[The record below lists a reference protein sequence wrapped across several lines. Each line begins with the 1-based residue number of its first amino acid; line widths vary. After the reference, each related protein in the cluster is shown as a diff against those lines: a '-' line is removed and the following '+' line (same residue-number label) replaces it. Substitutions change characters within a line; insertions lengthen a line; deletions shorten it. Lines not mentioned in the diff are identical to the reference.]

1 MVLKRKS
8 PSCGAP
14 RFRRRPSQG
23 GRSAPDTRWHA
34 ACALPVAASAFPSF
48 SNNTNRGALRKE
60 GAPIHTFCVV
70 LINTA
75 ASMTTPGAAAAKA
88 AAATAAGTAET
99 ATAAAEASS
108 AAKAAASRSAAAAR
122 RPGRARAG
130 TRPRRGRRAPMVVM
144 MAAHHTAQEKAR
156 AERRAAVISAV
167 TAAAPAARPAERADE
182 RQHDHEEHDHP
193 KNAEAAVV
201 PVTVV
206 IAISVSIVVVRL
218 RHGRRIR
225 RAACAAVVAVDAAHS
240 VIQGRKCFFH
250 TGVIVFIREVR
261 LQVLL

>member
-60 GAPIHTFCVV
+60 GAPIHTFLCRLDKYGSVNDHARRRRRESRRRHRRGNRRNRHRRRGSF
-70 LINTA
+70 LRRQSCRLQIRRRCAEAGAGAGRDA
-75 ASMTTPGAAAAKA
+75 APAGAA
-88 AAATAAGTAET
+88 GPYGGDDG
-99 ATAAAEASS
+99 
-108 AAKAAASRSAAAAR
+108 
-122 RPGRARAG
+122 RPSYWPRQK
-130 TRPRRGRRAPMVVM
+130 RP
-144 MAAHHTAQEKAR
+144 R

-193 KNAEAAVV
+193 QKMLK
-201 PVTVV
+201 PP
-206 IAISVSIVVVRL
+206 SSR
-218 RHGRRIR
+218 
-225 RAACAAVVAVDAAHS
+225 
-240 VIQGRKCFFH
+240 
-250 TGVIVFIREVR
+250 
-261 LQVLL
+261 